1 MCGCPETVQLVN
13 RFREYLISGMCY
25 ACQVSSSGRHDPPD
39 LSSYHKYMNPPNQLQ
54 VYYIERQMGDQE
66 PHSPVAP
73 GRSEGEYF
81 LGKFFRLL
89 SRPSPSSYFGPTA
102 KKLEDLGVNC
112 ERYEQFCSRV
122 TACFSTEKTK
132 RQTVKAVRNFV
143 RNDSGID
150 VTKAQFDTCLEMMKE
165 AEIVKQV
172 GNNLLLIKKSHDMEP

>member
-39 LSSYHKYMNPPNQLQ
+39 LSTNTNPPNKFQ

-66 PHSPVAP
+66 PPSMAP

-89 SRPSPSSYFGPTA
+89 SRPSPSQYFGPTA
-102 KKLEDLGVNC
+102 KKLEDLGVDC
-112 ERYEQFCSRV
+112 ERYEQFCGRV

-132 RQTVKAVRNFV
+132 RQTIKAVRNCV
-143 RNDSGID
+143 RNDTGID
-150 VTKAQFDTCLEMMKE
+150 VNKAQFDTCLEMMKE
-165 AEIVKQV
+165 AGIVKQV
-172 GNNLLLIKKSHDMEP
+172 GNNLLLIKKSHDIEP